1 MLRRVHP
8 HADGA
13 HDRNRTGDLLLTM
26 EMLYRLSYVGAHDR
40 DHPSG
45 QRGSDAER
53 KERWTGRC
61 GRAGSARV
69 CEEKTHH
76 PEGDLLV
83 RRPSWGVARIRES
96 RPRSPRRQRETSEK
110 SRLAAPAGIHSSRC
124 DDHAGAT
131 RNSFR
136 TQNSPDGVWSGKRDS
151 NPRPSAWKAD
161 ALAAELFPR
170 NALR

>member
-1 MLRRVHP
+1 MLRRLLP

-13 HDRNRTGDLLLTM
+13 HDRNRTDDLLLTM

-53 KERWTGRC
+53 KERLTGRC

-76 PEGDLLV
+76 PEGDLLD

-110 SRLAAPAGIHSSRC
+110 SRLAAPAGIIPQ
-124 DDHAGAT
+124 DAT
-131 RNSFR
+131 TSQWQRGISLR
-136 TQNSPDGVWSGKRDS
+136 TQIHRTEYGAGNGIRTRD
-151 NPRPSAWKAD
+151 PRLGRPM
-161 ALAAELFPR
+161 L
-170 NALR
+170 